1 MNCASARKDE
11 TFALQ
16 SADCSHLKKKKFKK
30 KQKRI
35 WRARAFARFSSS
47 LVFFSVSFATTP
59 RAKAQRRRGRESF
72 KKKVFVVVKFAPDLE
87 DKKEEERESFGSKST
102 ISLSLSLSLFTS
114 SLLLLLPFLLS
125 GVVVVVSIIPRFF
138 RDVEDKTLTNLLLLL
153 LLLLFAKTVSF
164 RKKKST
170 RTRTLT
176 VATISSKAVSDDA
189 RTFCSCWRLSRFGS
203 VCWRAAGTVFPT
215 AIRLC

>member
-1 MNCASARKDE
+1 MRPLLSKAQTVAILRRRSLRKNKNG
-11 TFALQ
+11 FGA
-16 SADCSHLKKKKFKK
+16 
-30 KQKRI
+30 
-35 WRARAFARFSSS
+35 RARLRVSLLLWSSS
-47 LVFFSVSFATTP
+47 LSLLQQHP
-59 RAKAQRRRGRESF
+59 GQKRRGGEAENRLKRKFSSF
-72 KKKVFVVVKFAPDLE
+72 VVKFAPDLE

-102 ISLSLSLSLFTS
+102 ISLSLSLSLSLFTS